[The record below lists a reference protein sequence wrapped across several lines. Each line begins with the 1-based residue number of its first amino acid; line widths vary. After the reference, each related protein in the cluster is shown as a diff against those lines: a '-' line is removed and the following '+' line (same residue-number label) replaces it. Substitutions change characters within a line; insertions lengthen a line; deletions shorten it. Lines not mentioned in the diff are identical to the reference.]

1 MFDSSAN
8 TMNLAFES
16 PSFTHRK
23 NHNEEWL
30 RSKENARI
38 IAGKPHE
45 DP

>member
-1 MFDSSAN
+1 
-8 TMNLAFES
+8 MNLAFES
-16 PSFTHRK
+16 PSFRHRK
-23 NHNEEWL
+23 NHNEENKTWL